1 MKNECGRFK
10 LFVTLTFYSN
20 VNSVILRG
28 NLNTT
33 DNHFAKY
40 EHPLS
45 INKNNELKAV
55 IQVYVYLTL
64 TFDAKIIFL

>member
-1 MKNECGRFK
+1 MK
-10 LFVTLTFYSN
+10 LTFYSN
-20 VNSVILRG
+20 VTSVILCC

-45 INKNNELKAV
+45 INEKNVLKVV
-55 IQVYVYLTL
+55 IQVNVYFIL
-64 TFDAKIIFL
+64 TFDAKIIFFKP

>member
-1 MKNECGRFK
+1 MKDACGRFK

-20 VNSVILRG
+20 VTSVILRC
-28 NLNTT
+28 NLITT
-33 DNHFAKY
+33 DNHFAKD

-45 INKNNELKAV
+45 INENNVLKVV

-64 TFDAKIIFL
+64 TFDAKL